1 LDTKKFIF
9 LPGSVYQVNKFLEDT
24 IIEEKDIL
32 IIGANSEAIAEELLD
47 SKARSVIIIVDDN
60 DTLIR
65 SRFILSGKRRIS
77 TRMMEYTNTDFSDA
91 AFDIVYAQASI
102 STPARKKILKEI
114 KRILRPDGLLCS
126 GEIVNL
132 EKEVPKFINDLRENS
147 GIEALWIN
155 ELNDFYIK
163 AGFEIV
169 SEENL
174 SNRLQNFYR
183 DSSRLLEENKD
194 DLTEDEAVKV
204 INEIAP
210 PHKAVLITYLD
221 KAEEIIRFCDKLHVH
236 IVQLHGRIPTGELKM
251 IKRNRPDIEI
261 IKSLVVYKDNYEEL
275 ENTVKKLSQ
284 WVDFFIT
291 DTFDPSTGA
300 SGATGKTHD
309 WKISRKLVEISSK
322 PVILA
327 GGLNPSNVKQAILQI
342 KPAGI
347 DVHTGVESSNGRKDY
362 NLVKNFILQ
371 AKQAF
376 AEINSVL
383 PIFHN

>member
-1 LDTKKFIF
+1 MDTKKFIF
-9 LPGSVYQVNKFLEDT
+9 LPGSVYQVNKFLEDN
-24 IIEEKDIL
+24 IFEEKDIL
-32 IIGANSEAIAEELLD
+32 IIGANSEAIAEEFLAN
-47 SKARSVIIIVDDN
+47 KARSVIIIVDDN

-65 SRFILSGKRRIS
+65 SRFILSGKRKIS
-77 TRMMEYTNTDFSDA
+77 TRMMEYTNTDFNDA

-194 DLTEDEAVKV
+194 DLTEQEKSYY
-204 INEIAP
+204 
-210 PHKAVLITYLD
+210 KKT
-221 KAEEIIRFCDKLHVH
+221 
-236 IVQLHGRIPTGELKM
+236 LKM
-251 IKRNRPDIEI
+251 MSHEPNAY
-261 IKSLVVYKDNYEEL
+261 LEL
-275 ENTVKKLSQ
+275 
-284 WVDFFIT
+284 
-291 DTFDPSTGA
+291 
-300 SGATGKTHD
+300 
-309 WKISRKLVEISSK
+309 
-322 PVILA
+322 
-327 GGLNPSNVKQAILQI
+327 GGFKFMGLKMLIAR
-342 KPAGI
+342 KPA
-347 DVHTGVESSNGRKDY
+347 
-362 NLVKNFILQ
+362 Q
-371 AKQAF
+371 
-376 AEINSVL
+376 
-383 PIFHN
+383 

>member
-194 DLTEDEAVKV
+194 DLTEQEKSYY
-204 INEIAP
+204 
-210 PHKAVLITYLD
+210 KKT
-221 KAEEIIRFCDKLHVH
+221 
-236 IVQLHGRIPTGELKM
+236 LKM
-251 IKRNRPDIEI
+251 MSHEPNAY
-261 IKSLVVYKDNYEEL
+261 LEL
-275 ENTVKKLSQ
+275 
-284 WVDFFIT
+284 
-291 DTFDPSTGA
+291 
-300 SGATGKTHD
+300 
-309 WKISRKLVEISSK
+309 
-322 PVILA
+322 
-327 GGLNPSNVKQAILQI
+327 GGFKFMGLKMLIAR
-342 KPAGI
+342 KPA
-347 DVHTGVESSNGRKDY
+347 
-362 NLVKNFILQ
+362 Q
-371 AKQAF
+371 
-376 AEINSVL
+376 
-383 PIFHN
+383 

>member
-9 LPGSVYQVNKFLEDT
+9 LPGSVYQVNKFLEDN
-24 IIEEKDIL
+24 IFEEKDIL
-32 IIGANSEAIAEELLD
+32 IIGANSEAIAEEFLAN
-47 SKARSVIIIVDDN
+47 KARSVIIIVDDN

-65 SRFILSGKRRIS
+65 SRFILSGKRKIS
-77 TRMMEYTNTDFSDA
+77 TRMMEYTNTDFNDA

-194 DLTEDEAVKV
+194 DLTEQEKSYY
-204 INEIAP
+204 
-210 PHKAVLITYLD
+210 KKT
-221 KAEEIIRFCDKLHVH
+221 
-236 IVQLHGRIPTGELKM
+236 LKM
-251 IKRNRPDIEI
+251 MSHEPNAY
-261 IKSLVVYKDNYEEL
+261 LEL
-275 ENTVKKLSQ
+275 
-284 WVDFFIT
+284 
-291 DTFDPSTGA
+291 
-300 SGATGKTHD
+300 
-309 WKISRKLVEISSK
+309 
-322 PVILA
+322 
-327 GGLNPSNVKQAILQI
+327 GGFKFMGLKMLIAR
-342 KPAGI
+342 KPA
-347 DVHTGVESSNGRKDY
+347 
-362 NLVKNFILQ
+362 Q
-371 AKQAF
+371 
-376 AEINSVL
+376 
-383 PIFHN
+383 

>member
-1 LDTKKFIF
+1 MDTKKFIF

-194 DLTEDEAVKV
+194 DLTEQEKSYY
-204 INEIAP
+204 
-210 PHKAVLITYLD
+210 KKT
-221 KAEEIIRFCDKLHVH
+221 
-236 IVQLHGRIPTGELKM
+236 LKM
-251 IKRNRPDIEI
+251 MSHEPNAY
-261 IKSLVVYKDNYEEL
+261 LEL
-275 ENTVKKLSQ
+275 
-284 WVDFFIT
+284 
-291 DTFDPSTGA
+291 
-300 SGATGKTHD
+300 
-309 WKISRKLVEISSK
+309 
-322 PVILA
+322 
-327 GGLNPSNVKQAILQI
+327 GGFKFMGLKMLIAR
-342 KPAGI
+342 KPA
-347 DVHTGVESSNGRKDY
+347 
-362 NLVKNFILQ
+362 Q
-371 AKQAF
+371 
-376 AEINSVL
+376 
-383 PIFHN
+383 